1 LTISYVSG
9 IRLKK
14 DTVIIVAPSPEFCM
28 DSTGTPVSGIK
39 KASSTKR
46 RSPSADIKRRLIIES
61 AERIF
66 ASRGFHDTTIADIS
80 TDSGVH
86 EASIFQYFKT
96 KENLIV
102 TIPERHLKETLAGIT
117 EHLQGMKGAEPKL
130 RKLIWHQ
137 LRDLSINKDYT
148 SILLCELR
156 TLPAFYGSPAYEMI
170 RKYSAFAMEAI
181 REGVRDGEIDSGV
194 EPIVI
199 LEMIFGSID
208 SVVLRWLFFD
218 EAYDPTDVA
227 DKLFSLVKAAI
238 WRREASVKFENGDEP
253 TRGQLRR
260 GAILRAA
267 SEVFGSKGYGGA
279 TISEIAGKAGIAEAS
294 IYQYFKSKEDLLL
307 SVPGNWFNELADEL
321 KDVFAG
327 KLNPYERLLY
337 LLRRWALDFQIRD
350 AETRVL
356 IMELY
361 RNPAFYK
368 SRAYR
373 NTHGFWKL
381 IRSTVKAGQHS
392 GHFRTDFEIS
402 YYLHL
407 VQGAFEHEALA
418 RMMLSKKQPTIAGTE
433 QMISLLLRAI
443 KV

>member
-1 LTISYVSG
+1 L
-9 IRLKK
+9 
-14 DTVIIVAPSPEFCM
+14 PE
-28 DSTGTPVSGIK
+28 SLIK
-39 KASSTKR
+39 RASSTKR
-46 RSPSADIKRRLIIES
+46 TSPSANKKRELIIES

-66 ASRGFHDTTIADIS
+66 AARGFHDTTIADIS
-80 TDSGVH
+80 NDSGVH

-102 TIPERHLKETLAGIT
+102 SIPERHLKETLAGIT
-117 EHLQGMKGAEPKL
+117 EHLQGMKGAEPKI
-130 RKLIWHQ
+130 RKLLWHQ
-137 LRDLSINKDYT
+137 LRDLSVNKNYT
-148 SILLCELR
+148 SILLRELR
-156 TLPAFYGSPAYEMI
+156 TLPAFYESPAYEMI
-170 RKYSAFAMEAI
+170 RKYSGFAAEAI
-181 REGVRDGEIDSGV
+181 REGMRDHEVDSEV
-194 EPIVI
+194 EVI
-199 LEMIFGSID
+199 LVLEMIFGAID

-218 EAYDPTDVA
+218 EAYDPVEVA
-227 DKLFSLVKAAI
+227 NKLFSLVKAAI
-238 WRREASVKFENGDEP
+238 WRREGPVRFENGDEP

-260 GAILRAA
+260 RAILRAA

-279 TISEIAGKAGIAEAS
+279 TISEIARKAGIAEAS
-294 IYQYFKSKEDLLL
+294 IYQYFRSKEDLLL

-337 LLRRWALDFQIRD
+337 LLRRWALDFRVRD

-361 RNPAFYK
+361 RNPAFYN
-368 SRAYR
+368 SQAYR

-381 IRSTVKAGQHS
+381 MRSTVEAGQQS
-392 GHFRTDFEIS
+392 GHFRKDFEIK

-418 RMMLSKKQPTIAGTE
+418 RMMLSKKQPTIAGAE
-433 QMISLLLRAI
+433 QLITFLLRAI
-443 KV
+443 KA